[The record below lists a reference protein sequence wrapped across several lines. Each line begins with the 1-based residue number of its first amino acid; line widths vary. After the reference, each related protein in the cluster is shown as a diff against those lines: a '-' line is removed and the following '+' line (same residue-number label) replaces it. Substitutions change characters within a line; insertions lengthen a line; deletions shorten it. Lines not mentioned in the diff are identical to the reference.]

1 MLGMLSLIIYTL
13 KDAKLSKQETENADP
28 LAELSLPSSG
38 DQPPQTHSDSDSEG
52 PSSHEKKANSVYS
65 PQTGG
70 LFGFGT
76 FLTSTLNL
84 FLPSLPQRYR
94 DPTRQA
100 FSE

>member
-1 MLGMLSLIIYTL
+1 MLSLIIYTL

-28 LAELSLPSSG
+28 LAELSFPSSG
-38 DQPPQTHSDSDSEG
+38 DQLPQTHSDSDSEG
-52 PSSHEKKANSVYS
+52 PSSRENKTNSVYS

-84 FLPSLPQRYR
+84 LLPSLPQRYR
-94 DPTRQA
+94 EPNETS
-100 FSE
+100 FL